1 MPAALCHR
9 ALSVRHRLL
18 QGSWRCG
25 VLGVLGVL
33 LVAGCGKQE
42 TKPEAGVLAQGDG
55 WTIRAEDFRHA
66 WAARPGPADS
76 PQARSEA
83 LEQMIERAVLAQ
95 AARKAGIDRDPE
107 TAARL
112 EALLIT
118 RLRDLQLEPKIKEAK
133 VSDAEL
139 RAAYEVQRETAFTQP
154 AALRVAVLWFNTRG
168 QQPLTDR
175 YRPRLEEIR
184 GQILA
189 DPGKFPVAAGFGPL
203 AVGNTEHRPSRL
215 LGGDLGWLDLGTGVD
230 PWRDAVLAAAANLVN
245 PGDLGEITAGPQGL
259 FLVRLTERREAR
271 VQPFEEVR
279 PNLEQRLLSE
289 RRREIEDRFT
299 RSLVNDAP
307 VQRFPDQLS
316 TLAPLTA
323 APAPAAPDPP
333 LPHP

>member
-1 MPAALCHR
+1 MPAALSHR
-9 ALSVRHRLL
+9 ALSIRPLLL
-18 QGSWRCG
+18 QGGWRCG
-25 VLGVLGVL
+25 LLGVL
-33 LVAGCGKQE
+33 LLAGCGKKE
-42 TKPEAGVLAQGDG
+42 PKPEAGVLAQGDG
-55 WTIRAEDFRHA
+55 WTIRAEDFRHG

-83 LEQMIERAVLAQ
+83 LEKMIERAVLAQ

-112 EALLIT
+112 DALLIA
-118 RLRDLQLEPKIKEAK
+118 RLRDLQLEPQLKEVK

-139 RAAYEVQRETAFTQP
+139 RAAYEAQRDTAFTQP
-154 AALRVAVLWFNTRG
+154 AALRLAVLWFNTRG
-168 QQPLTDR
+168 QQPLVDR

-189 DPGKFPVAAGFGPL
+189 EPAKFPVAAGFGPL

-215 LGGDLGWLDLGTGVD
+215 LGGDLGWLDLGAVGD
-230 PWRDAVLAAAANLVN
+230 PWRDAVLAAAAKIVN

-259 FLVRLTERREAR
+259 FLVRLTDRREAR
-271 VQPFEEVR
+271 VQSFEEVR
-279 PNLEQRLLSE
+279 PNLVQRLLSE

-299 RSLVNDAP
+299 RSLVDDAP

-316 TLAPLTA
+316 ALAPLTTTPA
-323 APAPAAPDPP
+323 PTAPAPP
-333 LPHP
+333 LPNR